1 VVETVRVVG
10 VDGVQI
16 DQTRVPVVVV
26 ETMRVVG
33 VDGVQIDQ
41 ARVPVVVETVR
52 VVGVD

>member
-1 VVETVRVVG
+1 
-10 VDGVQI
+10 
-16 DQTRVPVVVV
+16 
-26 ETMRVVG
+26 MRVVG